1 MYSIITTSAVVIR
14 SRNSG
19 ENGKIFSL
27 FCRELGLIKAHA
39 QGVRKTNSKLRSH
52 LVDFS
57 LNKVSLVR
65 GKNFWR
71 LTGATTEKNYF
82 QTFKVVPVKLK
93 TAANIVHLLERLLH
107 GEEKNEKLFD
117 LVKGGFDFLENLSV
131 ERGRV
136 LAFETTLVLRIL
148 HRLGYLGKHQD
159 TISFASA
166 LGGPASGWETENW
179 DDKLLVAIQPKIP
192 HLITVIN
199 QSLQES
205 HL

>member
-1 MYSIITTSAVVIR
+1 MYSIITSLAIVVR

-39 QGVRKTNSKLRSH
+39 QGVRKANSKLGGH
-52 LVDFS
+52 LTDFT
-57 LNKVSLVR
+57 LTKVSLVR

-82 QTFKVVPVKLK
+82 QIFKNEPLKLR
-93 TAANIVHLLERLLH
+93 TISNVVHLLERLLH
-107 GEEKNEKLFD
+107 GEEKSEILFD

-131 ERGRV
+131 EKSLI
-136 LAFETTLVLRIL
+136 LAFETALVLRIL
-148 HRLGYLGKHQD
+148 HRLGYVQEHQH
-159 TISFASA
+159 ISPFA
-166 LGGPASGWETENW
+166 ETSNW
-179 DDKLLVAIQPKIP
+179 NEKLLIVIQPKIP

-199 QSLQES
+199 QSLHES